1 MSHCDEDTLALLAL
15 GEVVDSRDVEH
26 ARDCELCSAR
36 LAEYREVVRLGR
48 SVTADDLPAAPPA
61 EVWKAIA
68 SSVEADSIADDPAS
82 RSSVRSLDSAPS
94 RRRRGGYALAAAAAV
109 VGLVAGSVLTSSIIN
124 RPESVQVVASAAL
137 EPMGDSAVRGS
148 AVVEQV
154 GGGAQL
160 KVTVPD
166 LPAADDGYYEVWM
179 ATADTSTMVAIGNL
193 NPGETAVYTLPV
205 GMDLASFPVIDVSL
219 EHFDGDP
226 GHSVTSVVR
235 GTLGA

>member
-1 MSHCDEDTLALLAL
+1 MSHCDEDALALLAL
-15 GEVVDSRDVEH
+15 GEVVDSRDVAH
-26 ARDCELCSAR
+26 AQECAECSAR
-36 LAEYREVVRLGR
+36 LEEYRAVVGIGR
-48 SVTADDLPAAPPA
+48 TVTPDDVPSAPPA
-61 EVWKAIA
+61 EVWAAVSAEVARNRDA
-68 SSVEADSIADDPAS
+68 SGV
-82 RSSVRSLDSAPS
+82 VRSLDSAPS
-94 RRRRGGYALAAAAAV
+94 RRRRGGYVLAAAAAV
-109 VGLVAGSVLTSSIIN
+109 VGLAAGSAVTASVIN

-137 EPMGDSAVRGS
+137 EPIGDAGVRGS

-154 GGGAQL
+154 SGGAQL

-166 LPAADDGYYEVWM
+166 LPAAEDGYYEVWM

-193 NPGETAVYTLPV
+193 NPGETAVYTLPT
-205 GMDLASFPVIDVSL
+205 GMDLASFPVVDVSL

>member
-1 MSHCDEDTLALLAL
+1 MSHCDEDALALLAL

-26 ARDCELCSAR
+26 ARDCELCGAR

-48 SVTADDLPAAPPA
+48 TVTADDLPAAPPA
-61 EVWKAIA
+61 EVW
-68 SSVEADSIADDPAS
+68 EAVSAEVAQDRESLGF
-82 RSSVRSLDSAPS
+82 VRSLDSAPS

-109 VGLVAGSVLTSSIIN
+109 VGLVAGSVLTTSIIN

-137 EPMGDSAVRGS
+137 EPIGDAGVRGS
-148 AVVEQV
+148 AVVEKV
-154 GGGAQL
+154 DGGAQL

-166 LPAADDGYYEVWM
+166 LPAAADGYYEVWM

-205 GMDLASFPVIDVSL
+205 GMDLASFPVVDVSL